1 MRASETSNKK
11 RLVELLA
18 ALATQEG
25 LTPSIL
31 EDVRFMRADGSYPR
45 AAVVYDQRI
54 VIVGQGRKKGYLG
67 GEVYTYDPYN
77 YLVLA
82 TPLPFECETEA
93 SPEKPLLA
101 VSIGVNPAVIGELLV
116 DMGDDGQAR
125 GEAQRGIYS
134 TPLTDELIDA
144 TVRLLECLHSAR
156 DSRILGPQIV
166 REITYR
172 VLCGEQGGALRALA
186 IRHGAFGQIARVLK
200 RIHVD
205 YADAL
210 DVETLANEASMSVS
224 SFHHNFKAVTATS
237 PLQYLK
243 SIRLHKARMLMVQ
256 DGLNASTAAE
266 QVGYESA
273 SQFSREFKRLFGASP
288 ADESAK
294 MREMAQLAPTA
305 AASNRSFA

>member
-1 MRASETSNKK
+1 MIRKE
-11 RLVELLA
+11 RLAELLGN
-18 ALATQEG
+18 LATQEG
-25 LTPSIL
+25 VSPSML
-31 EDVRFMRADGSYPR
+31 EEVRFMRANDHYPR
-45 AAVVYDQRI
+45 GPVVYDPSI

-67 GEVYTYDPYN
+67 GQVYTYDAYN

-82 TPLPFECETEA
+82 APLPFECETEA
-93 SPEKPLLA
+93 NPENPLLA
-101 VSIGVNPAVIGELLV
+101 MSIQVSSAALGELLV
-116 DMGDDGQAR
+116 EMDDDVAAGR
-125 GEAQRGIYS
+125 IPPRGIYS
-134 TPLTDELIDA
+134 TPLTDELISA
-144 TVRLLECLHSAR
+144 AIRLLECLHSR
-156 DSRILGPQIV
+156 MDSRILGPQIV

-172 VLCGEQGGALRALA
+172 VLCGEQGEALRALA
-186 IRHGAFGQIARVLK
+186 TRHSSFSQIAKVLR

-210 DVETLANEASMSVS
+210 DVETLARDVGMSVS

-256 DGLNASTAAE
+256 DGLNAGSAAV

-273 SQFSREFKRLFGASP
+273 SQFSREFKRLFGNSP

-294 MREMAQLAPTA
+294 MRAMARVQPTA
-305 AASNRSFA
+305 SSGSGSFV

>member
-1 MRASETSNKK
+1 MEPKRKK
-11 RLVELLA
+11 RLVELLG

-31 EDVRFMRADGSYPR
+31 EGVRFMRADASYPR
-45 AAVVYDQRI
+45 SPVVYDQRI

-67 GEVYTYDPYN
+67 GQVYTYDPYN

-93 SPEKPLLA
+93 TPEKPLLA
-101 VSIGVNPAVIGELLV
+101 VSIEVNPAAIGEMLV
-116 DMGDDGQAR
+116 EMEDDVEPR
-125 GEAQRGIYS
+125 GIAQRGIYS

-144 TVRLLECLHSAR
+144 TIRLLECLQSPT
-156 DSRILGPQIV
+156 DSRILGPHIV
-166 REITYR
+166 KEITYR
-172 VLCGEQGGALRALA
+172 VLCGEQGESLRALA
-186 IRHGAFGQIARVLK
+186 IRHGAFGQIARVLR
-200 RIHVD
+200 RIHVE
-205 YADAL
+205 YANSL
-210 DVETLANEASMSVS
+210 DVETLASEASMSVS
-224 SFHHNFKAVTATS
+224 TFHHNFKAVTATS

-243 SIRLHKARMLMVQ
+243 SIRLHKARLLMVQ

-288 ADESAK
+288 ADECAK
-294 MREMAQLAPTA
+294 MREMARLLPTA
-305 AASNRSFA
+305 SAGARSYA

>member
-1 MRASETSNKK
+1 MRALETNRKK

-25 LTPSIL
+25 VTPSIL
-31 EDVRFMRADGSYPR
+31 EDVRFMRADSSYPR
-45 AAVVYDQRI
+45 ASVVYDQRI

-67 GEVYTYDPYN
+67 DEMYTYDPYN

-93 SPEKPLLA
+93 SPDKPLLA
-101 VSIGVNPAVIGELLV
+101 VSIGVNLAVIGELLV
-116 DMGDDGQAR
+116 EMEDDSQAW
-125 GEAQRGIYS
+125 GVAQRGIYS

-144 TVRLLECLHSAR
+144 TVRLLECLQSPS

-172 VLCGEQGGALRALA
+172 VLCGEQGGSLRALA
-186 IRHGAFGQIARVLK
+186 IRHGAFSQIARVLK
-200 RIHVD
+200 RIHVE
-205 YADAL
+205 YANAL

-224 SFHHNFKAVTATS
+224 AFHHNFKAVTATS

-243 SIRLHKARMLMVQ
+243 SIRLHKARLLMVQ

-294 MREMAQLAPTA
+294 MREMAQRVPI
-305 AASNRSFA
+305 AS